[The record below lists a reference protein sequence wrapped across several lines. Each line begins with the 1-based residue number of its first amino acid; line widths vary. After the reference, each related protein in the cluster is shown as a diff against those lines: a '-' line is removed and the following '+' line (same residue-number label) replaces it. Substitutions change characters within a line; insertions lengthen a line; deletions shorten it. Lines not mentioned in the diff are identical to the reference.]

1 MPTEEYMCLVK
12 IVLSTRILLFA
23 STVRLIMTVL
33 HGEYICCHNQLSYGD
48 FCMTSAKE
56 YQQRSQYNYL
66 YGRAIPVASSI
77 WKKNVLRKQN
87 KNAIFINS

>member
-1 MPTEEYMCLVK
+1 
-12 IVLSTRILLFA
+12 
-23 STVRLIMTVL
+23 MTVL

-56 YQQRSQYNYL
+56 LQQCSKSNYL

-77 WKKNVLRKQN
+77 SKLLKQN
-87 KNAIFINS
+87 KNAFFIKEVFFRHQQQFSEKGS